1 MPETQKGIRKAE
13 TSLIP
18 LLRNRQTFPG
28 HAGSI
33 LPRKG
38 TERMYTITTGWI
50 DTYKR
55 TRTWNL
61 LDPSGAKVAEITTKT
76 AAQRLA
82 DTLNAGA
89 TTR

>member
-1 MPETQKGIRKAE
+1 
-13 TSLIP
+13 
-18 LLRNRQTFPG
+18 
-28 HAGSI
+28 
-33 LPRKG
+33 
-38 TERMYTITTGWI
+38 MYTITTGWI